1 MKEKTIYFAKN
12 VENWD
17 EITDVVVIGSGFAGL
32 TAAIEAHNSGASVII
47 LEKMMAAGGNSIISD
62 GGIAA
67 AGTKLQKIY
76 KIKDSPELMYKDMLK
91 AGLGIN
97 NPELVKVLVNNAN
110 DAFQWS
116 IDYLGVEYLDRID
129 IFGGHSVPRCYTA
142 KNITGTTII
151 KKQMQK
157 IGELGMEVR
166 FKSYLK
172 GLIQASDGKIVGV
185 VVRENYDYKD
195 SQKGDDR
202 YIKAEKGV
210 ILASG
215 GFGSDVNFRVAQDPR
230 LTEKIGTTN
239 KPFATSEVIKQS
251 IKAGAMPVQLS
262 QIQLGPWAS
271 PDEKGYGVGP
281 QFSEYIVF
289 QYGIIVDP
297 DTGERFV
304 NELADRKVL
313 SDQLLSIG
321 HPCIGIADSRAV
333 KESGWNIDSGIK
345 KKVVRK
351 FETLKDLANFYK
363 IPQKDLEK
371 TLNNFNGNF
380 VDGIDKYF
388 GKPLIENSKPIVNPP
403 YYAMRL
409 WPKVHFTM
417 GGIRID
423 SRARVIDVD
432 GNAIENLYAAG
443 EVTGGVHGASRLGSC
458 SITECMVFGRIAGKN
473 IANGLKD

>member
-1 MKEKTIYFAKN
+1 MKEKNLYIAKN

-17 EITDVVVIGSGFAGL
+17 EITDVIVIGSGFAGL
-32 TAAIEAHNSGASVII
+32 TAAIEAHNCGASVVI
-47 LEKMMAAGGNSIISD
+47 LEKMMASGGNSIISD

-67 AGTKLQKIY
+67 PSTKLQKKYGIT
-76 KIKDSPELMYKDMLK
+76 DSPEMMYKDMLK

-110 DAFQWS
+110 DVFQWS

-129 IFGGHSVPRCYTA
+129 IFGGHSVPRCYTS
-142 KNITGTTII
+142 KNITGATII
-151 KKQMQK
+151 KKQMKK
-157 IGELGMEVR
+157 INELGMEVR

-172 GLIQASDGKIVGV
+172 SLIQDSTGKIVGV

-195 SQKGDDR
+195 SQKGKDI

-215 GFGSDVNFRVAQDPR
+215 GFASDVDFRVAQDPR
-230 LTEKIGTTN
+230 LTEKIGTTS

-251 IKAGAMPVQLS
+251 IKAGAMPIQLS

-297 DTGERFV
+297 DTGKRFV
-304 NELADRKVL
+304 NELADRKIL

-321 HPCIGIADSRAV
+321 HPCIGIADSKAV
-333 KESGWNIDSGIK
+333 KESGWSIDAGIK
-345 KKVVRK
+345 KKVVK
-351 FETLKDLANFYK
+351 EFDTLTELASFYK
-363 IPQKDLEK
+363 IPLKDLET
-371 TLNNFNGNF
+371 TLNNFNENF
-380 VDGIDKYF
+380 SEGVDKYF
-388 GKPLIENSKPIVNPP
+388 GKPLIENSSPIASSP

-423 SRARVIDVD
+423 SKARVIDID

-458 SITECMVFGRIAGKN
+458 AITECLVFGRIAGKN
-473 IANGLKD
+473 IVNSFKA

>member
-1 MKEKTIYFAKN
+1 MREKTIYFE
-12 VENWD
+12 ENIESWD
-17 EITDVVVIGSGFAGL
+17 EITDVVVVGSGFAGL
-32 TAAIEAHNSGASVII
+32 TAAIEARNAGASVII
-47 LEKMMAAGGNSIISD
+47 LEKMRAVGGNSIISD

-67 AGTKLQKIY
+67 PGTNLQKKYGIN
-76 KIKDSPELMYKDMLK
+76 DSPEMMYKDMLK
-91 AGLGIN
+91 AGQGIN
-97 NPELVKVLVNNAN
+97 YPELVRVLVDNAN

-142 KNITGTTII
+142 KNITGSTII
-151 KKQMQK
+151 KKQMEK
-157 IGELGMEVR
+157 INELGMEVR

-172 GLIQASDGKIVGV
+172 GLVQDSMGRIFGV
-185 VVRENYDYKD
+185 VVREDYDYKD
-195 SQKGDDR
+195 SQRGRDR

-215 GFGSDVNFRVAQDPR
+215 GFGSDVDFRVAQDPR
-230 LTEKIGTTN
+230 LTEEIGTTN

-251 IKAGAMPVQLS
+251 VRAGAMPVQLS
-262 QIQLGPWAS
+262 HIQLGPWAS

-297 DTGERFV
+297 VTGKRFV
-304 NELADRKVL
+304 NELADRKIL

-321 HPCIGIADSRAV
+321 HPCIGIADSKAV
-333 KESGWNIDSGIK
+333 KESGWDINASMK

-351 FETLKDLANFYK
+351 FDTLKELASFYK
-363 IPQKDLEK
+363 IPHKDLEE

-380 VDGIDKYF
+380 VEGVDKNF
-388 GKPLIENSKPIVNPP
+388 GKPLIENATPIVAPP
-403 YYAMRL
+403 YYAIRL

-423 SRARVIDVD
+423 TNAQVIGID
-432 GNAIENLYAAG
+432 GNIIENLYAAG
-443 EVTGGVHGASRLGSC
+443 EITGGVHGASRLGSC
-458 SITECMVFGRIAGKN
+458 AITECMVFGRIAGKN
-473 IANGLKD
+473 IVEKH